1 MIISNGLIT
10 SGVQIRL
17 QLIPDNY
24 GADSAVILGGEQF
37 HVRQYSASPAFFWLY
52 DHLFVVS
59 HSAWLWKICVW
70 DYCAKHLVVSYLSIT
85 SLSR

>member
-24 GADSAVILGGEQF
+24 GADSAEVLGGEQF
-37 HVRQYSASPAFFWLY
+37 HVRQ
-52 DHLFVVS
+52 
-59 HSAWLWKICVW
+59 
-70 DYCAKHLVVSYLSIT
+70 
-85 SLSR
+85 